1 MYRVLLPVDDNEAR
15 AKQAATE
22 VAALPRDP
30 DDIEVVA
37 LNVDQP
43 YSVGDGGGRV
53 STEEFFDETDYPESV
68 DTAVEVLEAEGISVE
83 RQRTHGDA
91 ASEILTS
98 AAEVGADLIA
108 MSGRKRSPSGKVL
121 FGSVTQSVL
130 LEAERPVMV
139 STLD

>member
-1 MYRVLLPVDDNEAR
+1 MYRVLMPVDDNEQR
-15 AKQAATE
+15 AKQAARD
-22 VAALPRDP
+22 VATLPRDP

-53 STEEFFDETDYPESV
+53 STEEFFDETDFPESV
-68 DTAVEVLEAEGISVE
+68 DVAVDLLEREGISVE

-91 ASEILTS
+91 TEQILTT
-98 AAEVGADLIA
+98 AAEVDADLIA

-130 LEAERPVMV
+130 LDAKRPVMV
-139 STLD
+139 STLE

>member
-1 MYRVLLPVDDNEAR
+1 MYRVLLPVDENEER
-15 AKQAATE
+15 AKQAARD

-30 DDIEVVA
+30 DDIEVVV

-53 STEEFFDETDYPESV
+53 SSEEFFDETDFPESV
-68 DTAVEVLEAEGISVE
+68 DAAVDILDGEGIDAE

-91 ASEILTS
+91 TEEIVGF
-98 AAEVGADLIA
+98 AERMNADLIT